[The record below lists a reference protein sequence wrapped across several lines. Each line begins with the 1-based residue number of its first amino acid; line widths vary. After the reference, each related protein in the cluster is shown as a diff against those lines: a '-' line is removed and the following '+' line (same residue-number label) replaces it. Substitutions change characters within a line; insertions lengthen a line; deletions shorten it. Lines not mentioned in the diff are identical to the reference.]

1 MIAAQE
7 ILGLSEGAFVAIMVA
22 LIGGPIVAWVTTRGA
37 KREARA
43 ARQEAAEVRRSVG
56 EQNGH
61 GTVQDATGVIL
72 DRLDSMAR
80 AQHSMQTSLD
90 AVVAESALWALRFL
104 PGESMQCVISS
115 LGSLTEG
122 DLAGVKLTMQF
133 KAAPALLRVQD

>member
-37 KREARA
+37 MREARA
-43 ARQEAAEVRRSVG
+43 ARQEVGEVRRSVG

-90 AVVAESALWALRFL
+90 AVVADAGLVSDRLKHHDREHQRHRRRLDDAEAALRR
-104 PGESMQCVISS
+104 
-115 LGSLTEG
+115 
-122 DLAGVKLTMQF
+122 
-133 KAAPALLRVQD
+133 LLDDRGMT

>member
-22 LIGGPIVAWVTTRGA
+22 LIGGPIVAWVTTTRGA
-37 KREARA
+37 MREARA

-61 GTVQDATGVIL
+61 GTVHDATGVIL

-90 AVVAESALWALRFL
+90 AVVDGAGLVSDRLKHHDREHQRHRRRLDDAEAALRR
-104 PGESMQCVISS
+104 
-115 LGSLTEG
+115 
-122 DLAGVKLTMQF
+122 
-133 KAAPALLRVQD
+133 LLDDRGMT